1 MLGAIRLSKRQE
13 RVLALI
19 AAGRADKQIS
29 QELGISVHTVRSHLE
44 RIYRQH
50 GLHSR
55 SEAVAA
61 WLTQGEK
68 TRTNAQSVI
77 DE

>member
-1 MLGAIRLSKRQE
+1 MRLSKRQE

-19 AAGRADKQIS
+19 AAGRADKEIS

-44 RIYRQH
+44 RIYREH

-55 SEAVAA
+55 AEAVAA
-61 WLTQGEK
+61 WLTQSAKEP
-68 TRTNAQSVI
+68 R
-77 DE
+77 